1 MLVCIPRFSTQSVI
15 TLLYGQGITPKDYHG
30 LVDSVP
36 EVQLN
41 QMLTRLL
48 EIKKEPI
55 AKLPT
60 HDEYINGMVAKY
72 KRAMS

>member
-1 MLVCIPRFSTQSVI
+1 MIYSLKAHGYRYCTVRAF
-15 TLLYGQGITPKDYHG
+15 TPKDYHG
-30 LVDSVP
+30 LVNSVP